1 MTKKKDKNF
10 SFQKYL
16 IKIIDIFNQKG
27 VKLSFSGRNDLILE
41 GKKVS
46 GSAFIQNNNGM
57 VMHGTL
63 LYDCDINTMVRCITP
78 NNEKLVSKGIK
89 SVFSRVVNLK
99 KYLKNISQDEMI
111 DYLEKKMSKKEY
123 FLSYEEIALIEKN
136 SKKYSSKEWL
146 YFQHPPYSKVL
157 KKRFDWGNI
166 EILLD
171 LNNGEIKK
179 MSLIGDFFN
188 KEDNLYFFTEKFK
201 NIKYDDES
209 LKKVLSKVDIGDYIL
224 NANNE
229 DFFSLIKEGIL
240 YF

>member
-1 MTKKKDKNF
+1 MIN
-10 SFQKYL
+10 
-16 IKIIDIFNQKG
+16 IIDIFRQKG
-27 VKLSFSGRNDLILE
+27 VELSFSGRNDLILD

-46 GSAFIQNNNGM
+46 GSSFIQNNNGM

-63 LYDCDINTMVRCITP
+63 LYDCDIDTMVRCITP

-89 SVFSRVVNLK
+89 SVSSRVVNLN
-99 KYLKNISQDEMI
+99 KYLKDISQDELI
-111 DYLEKKMSKKEY
+111 NYLEQKMSKKEY
-123 FLSYEEIALIEKN
+123 FLSSEEVSLVQEK

-157 KKRFDWGNI
+157 KKRFEWGNM

-179 MSLIGDFFN
+179 MSLIGDFFH
-188 KEDNLYFFTEKFK
+188 KEDNLSFFIEKFH
-201 NIKYDDES
+201 NIKYNEKS
-209 LKKVLSKVDIGDYIL
+209 LKKVLNQVDINDYIL
-224 NANNE
+224 NANNK
-229 DFFSLIKEGIL
+229 DFLSLLKEGIL